1 MLQEDKANNK
11 IANKEFLADDV
22 PHFQVGG
29 SLGLWLGLGLLQVM
43 EQIVTV
49 AEPVFR
55 KFQIG
60 S

>member
-1 MLQEDKANNK
+1 MDFAKLK
-11 IANKEFLADDV
+11 IVNEEFLADNV

-43 EQIVTV
+43 EQIITV
-49 AEPVFR
+49 AEPVVR
-55 KFQIG
+55 KVQIG

>member
-1 MLQEDKANNK
+1 MDFEKLK
-11 IANKEFLADDV
+11 IVNKEFLADNV

-43 EQIVTV
+43 EQIITV
-49 AEPVFR
+49 AEPVVR

>member
-1 MLQEDKANNK
+1 MDFAKLKTV
-11 IANKEFLADDV
+11 NKEFLADNV

-43 EQIVTV
+43 EQIITV
-49 AEPVFR
+49 AEPVVR